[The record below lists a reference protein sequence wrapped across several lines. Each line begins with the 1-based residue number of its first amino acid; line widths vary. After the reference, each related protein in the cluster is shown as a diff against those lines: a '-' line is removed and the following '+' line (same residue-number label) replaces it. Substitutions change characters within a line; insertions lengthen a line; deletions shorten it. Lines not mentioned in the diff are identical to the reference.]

1 MTRNVRV
8 LAWADDV
15 RVSQGVVTG
24 TGTAGPSHALDTEGW
39 HQGPGVQMPPPRLPG
54 TNQSTGLHT
63 HNQAT
68 SYPNTNGIKSEMIVG
83 EYKYSNFFI
92 VHLNSLPMGFQSVFH
107 DFS

>member
-8 LAWADDV
+8 LARADDV

-24 TGTAGPSHALDTEGW
+24 LAPPTHWTLVLASGPRCSDAPT
-39 HQGPGVQMPPPRLPG
+39 QATS

-68 SYPNTNGIKSEMIVG
+68 SYPKTNGIKSEMIV
-83 EYKYSNFFI
+83 SR
-92 VHLNSLPMGFQSVFH
+92 
-107 DFS
+107 